1 MEEQELQ
8 SLRLKINSRREKRMH
23 DLNSALD
30 GLREVMP
37 YAHGP
42 TKTKPVPE
50 VMSIALHPILQSLEF
65 SSTSRCPVSLHD
77 PNNFGQNGSANSLN
91 GLDSYGPEFGFSDNG
106 GSTSVPITERA
117 KNWFRSLF
125 TLDTLKTKLPIIS
138 WLPKYNLF
146 SFQCDLIAGITV
158 GLTLIPQSLA
168 YAGIAGLAPQYGLYS
183 AFICVFIYCVMGSSK
198 DITLGPS
205 AIVSLITASFA
216 TSVSPRLPN
225 GEADPTMA
233 IILAFTTGLIQIFM
247 SFFKLGIIVSFISFP
262 VINAFSSAAAITIAV
277 SQLKTL
283 LGVKGV
289 PNDFVESLDVI
300 RKKLPYI
307 NVWDMTMGM
316 SCIVIVILL
325 KKLREIKWK
334 DDPDKP
340 IPIYVLLYRKI
351 IFICGAGSTA
361 IVVIVAA
368 GILAILERYGVKDL
382 TPTGYIRPGMPEI
395 RVPKFDIT
403 IGNSTMPASEM
414 FAKISAGIIVIPII
428 ALMEAMAIGKY
439 FARVNQ
445 YKLDPTQELLS
456 YGIGNLVTSF
466 FQGYAVTGTFS
477 RTAINSQCGVK
488 TPLGNIFTGVIVI
501 IALYFLTPLFYYIPK
516 CALAGVIIAA
526 VLAMVDIRSF
536 KMLYRAN
543 KVDVVPYFVTFAAT
557 LLIGIQ
563 WGIFVGMGVSLL
575 ILLYPIA
582 RPKVMFTTVQGFMIV
597 TPTHGLNFPG
607 AEYLEL
613 KALDRALAV
622 EKPHNIIL
630 NMEHLSNMDYSA
642 IQSMRSL
649 LSECELHGMKLILAQ
664 GQKRV
669 KKQLKAANIK
679 NAIVVDTIQEAIKMF
694 TSPPAPDTNEEK
706 NEEEEEGFFISRL

>member
-1 MEEQELQ
+1 MVYSTDNGLQ
-8 SLRLKINSRREKRMH
+8 KPTQS
-23 DLNSALD
+23 D
-30 GLREVMP
+30 GLNDAVVLKM
-37 YAHGP
+37 
-42 TKTKPVPE
+42 TPVE
-50 VMSIALHPILQSLEF
+50 M
-65 SSTSRCPVSLHD
+65 SLHMGKE

-106 GSTSVPITERA
+106 GSTSLPITESA

-233 IILAFTTGLIQIFM
+233 IMLAFTTGLIQIFM

-642 IQSMRSL
+642 IQAMRSL

-694 TSPPAPDTNEEK
+694 TSPPPPDTNEEK

>member
-1 MEEQELQ
+1 MVYTTENGLQ
-8 SLRLKINSRREKRMH
+8 KPPHEDGITDPVVLKM
-23 DLNSALD
+23 A
-30 GLREVMP
+30 
-37 YAHGP
+37 
-42 TKTKPVPE
+42 
-50 VMSIALHPILQSLEF
+50 PIE
-65 SSTSRCPVSLHD
+65 VSLHMGKEQGTYN
-77 PNNFGQNGSANSLN
+77 PNGSANSLN
-91 GLDSYGPEFGFSDNG
+91 GLGSYDPQFSFSENPGGP
-106 GSTSVPITERA
+106 SVPFQERA
-117 KNWFRSLF
+117 KNWFRSLL
-125 TLDTLKTKLPIIS
+125 TLDTIKSKLPIIE
-138 WLPKYNLF
+138 WLPKYNMF
-146 SFQCDLIAGITV
+146 NFQCDLIAGITV

-233 IILAFTTGLIQIFM
+233 IVLAFTTGLIQIFM

-316 SCIVIVILL
+316 SCIVVVILL
-325 KKLREIKWK
+325 KKLREIRWK

-340 IPIYVLLYRKI
+340 IPIYVMIYRKL

-395 RVPKFDIT
+395 RAPRFDIT
-403 IGNSTMPASEM
+403 IGNYTMPSSEM
-414 FAKISAGIIVIPII
+414 FSKISAGIIVIPII

-445 YKLDPTQELLS
+445 YKLDPAQELLS

-501 IALYFLTPLFYYIPK
+501 ISLYFLTPLFYYIPK

-526 VLAMVDIRSF
+526 VLAMVDIQSF

-563 WGIFVGMGVSLL
+563 WGIFVGMGVSIL

-582 RPKVMFTTVQGFMIV
+582 RPKVLFSTVQGFMIV
-597 TPTHGLNFPG
+597 TPTHGLDFPG
-607 AEYLEL
+607 AEYLEI
-613 KALDRALAV
+613 KALDRALQV

-642 IQSMRSL
+642 IQSLRSL
-649 LSECELHGMKLILAQ
+649 LSGCELHGMKLILAQ

-669 KKQLKAANIK
+669 KKQLKVANIK
-679 NAIVVDTIQEAIKMF
+679 NAIIVDTVDEAIKTFRSQPETGEHDFKCF
-694 TSPPAPDTNEEK
+694 TLFSYLAETNEEK
-706 NEEEEEGFFISRL
+706 NDEEDEGFFISRL